1 MFKKEETLQGI
12 SENLVKIDNLE
23 IVLLRLTRENMQWR
37 NYSPSEKINV

>member
-23 IVLLRLTRENMQWR
+23 IVLLRLTGENM
-37 NYSPSEKINV
+37 

>member
-23 IVLLRLTRENMQWR
+23 IVLLRLTREN
-37 NYSPSEKINV
+37 I

>member
-23 IVLLRLTRENMQWR
+23 IVLLRLTRENM
-37 NYSPSEKINV
+37 